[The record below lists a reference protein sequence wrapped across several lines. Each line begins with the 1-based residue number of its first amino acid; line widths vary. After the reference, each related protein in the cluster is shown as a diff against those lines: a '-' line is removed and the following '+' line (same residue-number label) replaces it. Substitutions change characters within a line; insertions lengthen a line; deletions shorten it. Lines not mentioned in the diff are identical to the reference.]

1 MTKTNAKKPAAPA
14 KKTDVKKYL
23 PLIVLLIGLIIMT
36 VCFINV
42 NSRLSDAA
50 TQLAQTQAAL
60 ETANAQL
67 AALSQEPA
75 EPTIVVDNTAVAEVA
90 RLQAELDV
98 ANTALTEKTT
108 ALEAAEASVNAI
120 QAELDAANAA
130 LTEAEATIATKQAE
144 VDTSAIII
152 AHQQAQLDD
161 AADALEAA
169 LEAMNALIA
178 Q

>member
-42 NSRLSDAA
+42 NSKLSAAA

-67 AALSQEPA
+67 AALGQEPA

-98 ANTALTEKTT
+98 INTTLTEKT
-108 ALEAAEASVNAI
+108 AELEAAQASATAI
-120 QAELDAANAA
+120 QAELDASAAA
-130 LTEAEATIATKQAE
+130 LTEAEATIAARQAE
-144 VDTSAIII
+144 LDEANVVI
-152 AHQQAQLDD
+152 ADQKVQLDN
-161 AADALEAA
+161 AAKALEEA
-169 LEAMNALIA
+169 LNVLNLLTAE
-178 Q
+178 